1 MSCERA
7 MLTVLLGPISYISVM
22 PKQCRPSL
30 VFRSDLMWF
39 CVCRWTQMS
48 HQSPQSLIYSLRDE
62 ANAVHTCGRCETT
75 FGYVT
80 LVQQVNVQ
88 SLVKIMFRPNLENDD
103 FKKWIEKNS
112 LPQDRT
118 QREVSPA

>member
-1 MSCERA
+1 
-7 MLTVLLGPISYISVM
+7 
-22 PKQCRPSL
+22 
-30 VFRSDLMWF
+30 
-39 CVCRWTQMS
+39 MS

-62 ANAVHTCGRCETT
+62 ANAVHTCGHCETT

-112 LPQDRT
+112 LPQNRT

>member
-1 MSCERA
+1 
-7 MLTVLLGPISYISVM
+7 
-22 PKQCRPSL
+22 
-30 VFRSDLMWF
+30 MWF
-39 CVCRWTQMS
+39 CVCRWTQ
-48 HQSPQSLIYSLRDE
+48 
-62 ANAVHTCGRCETT
+62 TT